1 MSEEVWYV
9 AEGYSRGPGFTS
21 QVSQALRDQM
31 GAPVI
36 CPGAMKRIFERRKE
50 QHARGLDNLWEHL
63 LDLMEVMYEFKE
75 NMDTIEASEPPH
87 LDAFLKV
94 QNNFFEAK
102 HRVQATIEALAILEY
117 GYLWA
122 EDKKNGTKIA
132 TGKVAQTA
140 KVKYEQSAE

>member
-21 QVSQALRDQM
+21 QVSQALRDQT

-36 CPGAMKRIFERRKE
+36 CPGAMRRIFERRKE
-50 QHARGLDNLWEHL
+50 QHQKELGVLWEHL
-63 LDLMEVMYEFKE
+63 LDLMEVMYECKE
-75 NMDTIEASEPPH
+75 HTDDTGGREGMTAY
-87 LDAFLKV
+87 L
-94 QNNFFEAK
+94 EAK

-122 EDKKNGTKIA
+122 EDKKNGTKIT
-132 TGKVAQTA
+132 TGRVAQTA
-140 KVKYEQSAE
+140 KVKYEQSAEG